1 MKIEFTLKIILR
13 ESGVGRESTQDD
25 RRRRV
30 VYHIER
36 FIKYNQVGGARP
48 PSAAAYLS
56 LSILETNLY
65 YSTTKGM

>member
-1 MKIEFTLKIILR
+1 MKKIEFTLKIILR

-36 FIKYNQVGGARP
+36 FIKYNQAR
-48 PSAAAYLS
+48 SGRDHR
-56 LSILETNLY
+56 
-65 YSTTKGM
+65 GMPRDASHSPF

>member
-13 ESGVGRESTQDD
+13 ESSVGRESTQDD

-36 FIKYNQVGGARP
+36 FIKYNEARCGRDHRGP
-48 PSAAAYLS
+48 PRNTSHS
-56 LSILETNLY
+56 PF
-65 YSTTKGM
+65 